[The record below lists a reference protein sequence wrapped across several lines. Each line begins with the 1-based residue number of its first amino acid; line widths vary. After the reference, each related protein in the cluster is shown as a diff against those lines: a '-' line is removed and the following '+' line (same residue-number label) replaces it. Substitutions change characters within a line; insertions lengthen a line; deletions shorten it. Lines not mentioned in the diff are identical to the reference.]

1 MSLGWLRGPED
12 TCSTLYVTLGQSNS
26 SDIWGGC
33 LVSQYTLPFVLAQV
47 ATAERST
54 ITGLTRMYSADSGM
68 RLVSG
73 GGCRESSC
81 EVHTMQKNAHHGLGV
96 PYTVASLYKNHL
108 LAILMIQFLAP

>member
-1 MSLGWLRGPED
+1 MS
-12 TCSTLYVTLGQSNS
+12 QH
-26 SDIWGGC
+26 
-33 LVSQYTLPFVLAQV
+33 TLPFVLAQV

-81 EVHTMQKNAHHGLGV
+81 EVHTIQKNAQNLFMSPLYGGL
-96 PYTVASLYKNHL
+96 TKLILYNSHP
-108 LAILMIQFLAP
+108 LAIQIYVFPAP